1 MHWNYSLISSYS
13 HFLLYLPVELS
24 STILLLLVLLWVSIK
39 ASTLFT
45 ISESHSQRC
54 PKMHWQSLLRTDLQ
68 KICDEIF
75 AGQGDNV
82 ENRGIQC
89 EVSLQNMGSQIQ
101 SALSIL
107 NEGQQS
113 WEQDVEDDHTLHPA
127 IWFTAIINDAKGP
140 AVHLEVVRAAQY
152 PRAIYCSVLQ
162 NVFNTVS
169 RFTSL
174 LSPMSVIFTI
184 GEELSVNHWMR

>member
-101 SALSIL
+101 STLSIL
-107 NEGQQS
+107 NEGRQS
-113 WEQDVEDDHTLHPA
+113 REQDVEDDHTLHPT
-127 IWFTAIINDAKGP
+127 IRFTAIINDAKGP
-140 AVHLEVVRAAQY
+140 PVHLEVVSAAQY
-152 PRAIYCSVLQ
+152 PGLGHHLRG
-162 NVFNTVS
+162 N
-169 RFTSL
+169 L
-174 LSPMSVIFTI
+174 L
-184 GEELSVNHWMR
+184 